1 MIMKK
6 MILTLAI
13 AVSTFSAFAGEDDVN
28 PKVLNA
34 FKTEFSTADD
44 VKWTT
49 GSNYFEAKFIYKG
62 KYLFAYYDIDG
73 LLLGVT
79 RYISPVDLPLSLQK
93 SLSEHSND
101 YWISDLMEVAK
112 NNETIYYV
120 TLENSDTK
128 MILKSTDTYGWSFYK
143 KVKKA

>member
-34 FKTEFSTADD
+34 FKTEFRTADD
-44 VKWTT
+44 VKWTA

-62 KYLFAYYDIDG
+62 KYLFAYYDISG
-73 LLLGVT
+73 ELLGVT
-79 RYISPVDLPLSLQK
+79 RYVSPVDLPLSLQK
-93 SLSEHSND
+93 TLSEDYHD

-120 TLENSDTK
+120 TLESSDTK
-128 MILKSTDTYGWSFYK
+128 LVLKSADTYGWSFYK
-143 KVKKA
+143 KIKKA

>member
-34 FKTEFSTADD
+34 FKTEFRTAGD
-44 VKWTT
+44 VKWTA
-49 GSNYFEAKFIYKG
+49 GSNYFEAKFIYKD
-62 KYLFAYYDIDG
+62 KFLFAYYDING
-73 LLLGVT
+73 ELLGVT
-79 RYISPVDLPLSLQK
+79 RYISPVDLPFSLQK
-93 SLSEHSND
+93 TLSKDYHD

-112 NNETIYYV
+112 NNETTYYV

-128 MILKSTDTYGWSFYK
+128 LVLKSTDTYGWSFYK
-143 KVKKA
+143 KIKKA